1 MLVGDSGRITGNS
14 QVILHSRAMLAE
26 MFLQTALGAMIQFH
40 LRRAGSNG
48 RRNTIWYKSVFKGGV
63 YEARETVWAFHGAE
77 DRFVA
82 SLEGGSDVA

>member
-40 LRRAGSNG
+40 LPGKFYKG
-48 RRNTIWYKSVFKGGV
+48 RSQEKTHLPR
-63 YEARETVWAFHGAE
+63 
-77 DRFVA
+77 
-82 SLEGGSDVA
+82 LEFFLLLSP